1 MLKTLDQL
9 KVIPRNA
16 NVKPFILLD
25 DHQSRLELPFLTYI
39 NDPED
44 HWIACIGVPYGTI
57 LRQVGESKEQNGS
70 FNMAMTTEKQK
81 LLELKNSL
89 GLQNDGIVD
98 TNLMPIINRAWA
110 KSFARVD
117 KNKNAISDRGWNP
130 RKKAL
135 LLDPVKR
142 STMTAKEKTNCH
154 NQANQI
160 IMPNKHNNKV
170 VTGQDPF
177 TSTVTTISNGTTTNT
192 NHSATN
198 NPPNSNN

>member
-9 KVIPRNA
+9 KVIPRDA
-16 NVKPFILLD
+16 NVKAFILLD
-25 DHQSRLELPFLTYI
+25 GHQSRLELPFLTYI

-44 HWIACIGVPYGTI
+44 HWIVCIGVPYGTI

-117 KNKNAISDRGWNP
+117 KNKNAISDRGC
-130 RKKAL
+130 KL
-135 LLDPVKR
+135 
-142 STMTAKEKTNCH
+142 SC
-154 NQANQI
+154 QI
-160 IMPNKHNNKV
+160 NI
-170 VTGQDPF
+170 
-177 TSTVTTISNGTTTNT
+177 TTR
-192 NHSATN
+192 
-198 NPPNSNN
+198 